1 MNSVKIR
8 FRGWIQQQVKI
19 YDSLQ
24 NYVIELDIAQRT
36 ACILFLKH
44 LISLKANICNM
55 TIDKRIKAFDSKW
68 NRECKSRMKVDIKLS
83 FNFKDEQDIN
93 HIKHSIISI
102 LSH

>member
-8 FRGWIQQQVKI
+8 LRGWIQQQVKI

-44 LISLKANICNM
+44 LISLKANICTM
-55 TIDKRIKAFDSKW
+55 TIDKELKLLIL
-68 NRECKSRMKVDIKLS
+68 NETKSANQEWKLTL
-83 FNFKDEQDIN
+83 NYP
-93 HIKHSIISI
+93 SI
-102 LSH
+102 LKTNRT

>member
-8 FRGWIQQQVKI
+8 LRGWIQQQVKI

-44 LISLKANICNM
+44 LISLKANICTM
-55 TIDKRIKAFDSKW
+55 TIDK
-68 NRECKSRMKVDIKLS
+68 ELKLLILNETES
-83 FNFKDEQDIN
+83 ANQEWKLTLN
-93 HIKHSIISI
+93 YPSI
-102 LSH
+102 LKTNRT